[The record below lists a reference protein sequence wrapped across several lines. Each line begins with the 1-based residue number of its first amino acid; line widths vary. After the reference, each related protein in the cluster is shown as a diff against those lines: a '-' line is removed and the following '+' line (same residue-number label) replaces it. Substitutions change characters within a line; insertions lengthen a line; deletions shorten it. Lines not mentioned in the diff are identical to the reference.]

1 MAPQP
6 AHPTPARDPFTLS
19 LSKGLRRAI
28 NRVLGRTPSAPR
40 PTDPHPRPRQE
51 DKSWTAGDIAE
62 CIVTNDWI
70 VMRRSGVV
78 PAPGP
83 AKGDVHIVNQVM
95 MSSHPT
101 RGEIVFLALRGLPG
115 WWEAAC
121 FRKIQPVADKAEAAD
136 STFLRELRE
145 RLKSKPVPERED
157 A

>member
-1 MAPQP
+1 MLDTGQG
-6 AHPTPARDPFTLS
+6 F
-19 LSKGLRRAI
+19 LRRAI
-28 NRVLGRTPSAPR
+28 NRVLGRTPSAP
-40 PTDPHPRPRQE
+40 PKSTHPEPVEGPRPE
-51 DKSWTAGDIAE
+51 DKSWQAGDIAE

-78 PAPGP
+78 AAPGP
-83 AKGDVHIVNQVM
+83 AKGDVHIVNRVM
-95 MSSHPT
+95 MSSHPM

-136 STFLRELRE
+136 STFLKDLHH
-145 RLKSKPVPERED
+145 RLARQPVRERED